1 MYTELHFLKPHNV
14 AEIAEA
20 TGQDVEYL
28 KGLLHESGGKTV
40 TLQINHANV
49 PEGFMRAGR

>member
-1 MYTELHFLKPHNV
+1 MYSELHFLKPHNV
-14 AEIAEA
+14 EEIAKD
-20 TGQDVEYL
+20 TGKDVEYL

-40 TLQINHANV
+40 TLQIDHHNI